1 MNSQPNLLPGWFRSG
16 AALLGVDRAI
26 AFTVLG
32 RCWAAFSL
40 PITLFCVLHFL
51 SRREQDYYYTFDSL
65 LALQVVFD
73 LGIAFVVLQ
82 FASHEKAHLEWTTEG
97 RLTGDPRHKA
107 RLASL
112 LASANRA
119 YSWSATL
126 LLVCVFPAGY
136 LFFRSCDG
144 ATLLMIVP
152 GTGFG
157 VALPWPPVAWVW
169 AWAAAVLVTALNLRL
184 SPLLAFIEG
193 CGQVA
198 DIARLRLFQQFV
210 GPLLCWAAFALGGRL
225 LAAPA
230 LNLGF
235 LLVAVGWLWFR
246 KRGLLRDVRAA
257 RDPAVRILWR
267 QEIWP
272 LQWRITVSW
281 LSGFFIFRLVNPV
294 LMKYQPAGMAGQMGM
309 TTKIIDAMTNVC
321 ASWMGTK
328 AAPFGALIARRQFA
342 ELDRVFFRTLKQSY
356 AVLLLGCAAFAV
368 LLAGLIHFHHPYS
381 ERLLGLL
388 PTCLLLGN
396 ALLGFLVLAE
406 AVYLRSHKQEPFMWL
421 TVVCAP
427 LTAAI
432 AYFAGRYAGPTGVAL
447 GYFLLSLFFAVGAFT
462 YVFQTKRREWHAAT

>member
-1 MNSQPNLLPGWFRSG
+1 VGRDQLMTWGRKATG
-16 AALLGVDRAI
+16 VLGIDRAI

-40 PITLFCVLHFL
+40 PVTLFCVVHFL
-51 SRREQDYYYTFDSL
+51 SVKEQDFYFTFDSL
-65 LALQVVFD
+65 LALQVFFD

-82 FASHEKAHLEWTTEG
+82 FASHERAHLEWTADG

-126 LLVCVFPAGY
+126 LFFCVLPAGFF
-136 LFFRSCDG
+136 FFRSCEE
-144 ATLLMIVP
+144 AAQP
-152 GTGFG
+152 
-157 VALPWPPVAWVW
+157 AAWRW
-169 AWAAAVLVTALNLRL
+169 AWASAVLVTALNLRL

-193 CGQVA
+193 CGRVA
-198 DIARLRLFQQFV
+198 DIARLRLFQQFL
-210 GPLLCWAAFALGGRL
+210 GALLSWVTFAWGGRL
-225 LAAPA
+225 FAAPA

-235 LLVAVGWLWFR
+235 LIVAALWLWFS
-246 KRGLLRDVRAA
+246 KRRFLRDVLAA
-257 RDPAVRILWR
+257 RDNAVRIRWR
-267 QEIWP
+267 QEVWP

-294 LMKYQPAGMAGQMGM
+294 LMKYQPTGTASRMGM
-309 TTKIIDAMTNVC
+309 TTKIIDAMSTVC

-356 AVLLLGCAAFAV
+356 AVLLLGCAAFVAI
-368 LLAGLIHFHHPYS
+368 LAGLIHLHHPFS
-381 ERLLGLL
+381 SRLLGLL

-396 ALLGFLVLAE
+396 ALMGILVNAE

-421 TVVCAP
+421 SVVSAF
-427 LTAAI
+427 LTGTI
-432 AYFAGRYAGPTGVAL
+432 AYVAGRYLGPTGVAL
-447 GYFLLSLFFAVGAFT
+447 GYFLLSLFFGVGAYT
-462 YVFQTKRREWHAAT
+462 YVFRKKRRAWHAAA